1 MRNKT
6 LITGLK
12 ERNVPFCLT
21 HQFIMCLKP
30 KETSSDRKCVLDI
43 FFKTDKSNSM
53 PSRNMEFHVL
63 WIVSFI

>member
-1 MRNKT
+1 MRNKS
-6 LITGLK
+6 LITWLK

-43 FFKTDKSNSM
+43 FSKWIRATVCHPETWNSM
-53 PSRNMEFHVL
+53 CCGL
-63 WIVSFI
+63 